1 MTESG
6 CGHTEKFNEL
16 THEVLARGVC
26 MRGGDV
32 LLCRQ
37 KGSKRSFLPGGHI
50 DPGEGARRA
59 LEREISEEI
68 GLESTAGVFLG
79 MAEHHFTNRD
89 GTTWELNAVF
99 ALDVRGLPDSGDP
112 ASREPW
118 QEFFWHPVGDLVS
131 AGFEPAD
138 LGAVLPQWIATPGEA
153 HFASRYE
160 AEEKR

>member
-1 MTESG
+1 MESDN
-6 CGHTEKFNEL
+6 GHVKEFNEL
-16 THEVLARGVC
+16 THEVVARGVC
-26 MRGGDV
+26 LRGDCV

-50 DPGEGARRA
+50 DPGEGARHA
-59 LEREISEEI
+59 LEREIAEEM

-79 MAEHHFTNRD
+79 MAEHHFTNEK

-99 ALDVRGLPDSGDP
+99 SLDVRGLPPSGDP
-112 ASREPW
+112 ASQEPW
-118 QEFFWHPVGDLVS
+118 QEFFWHPLADLAS

-138 LGAVLPQWIATPGEA
+138 LGAALPQWVATPGET
-153 HFASRYE
+153 HFVSKYE